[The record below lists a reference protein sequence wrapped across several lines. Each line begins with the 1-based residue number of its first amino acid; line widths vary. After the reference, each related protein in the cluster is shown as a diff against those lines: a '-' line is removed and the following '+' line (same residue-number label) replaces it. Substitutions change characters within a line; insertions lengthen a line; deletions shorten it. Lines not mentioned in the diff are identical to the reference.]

1 MRPKADILQ
10 RLRRDLRRIV
20 AGEDEDF
27 RRFAGMWVTVS
38 NSSDPYSQV
47 PGADEAELRLTRRA
61 LELLSAAKMPVLI
74 VTKSPLVARD
84 VDLLDPAGSALT
96 MTITTLDP
104 ALAARMEPL
113 APAPAA
119 RIEGLRQCAEAGLG
133 VGCRMDPI
141 IPGVNDS
148 GDDWRRLCEALA
160 NAGARQVISS
170 TFKLQARSGAQY
182 RKAFPEAAAASEALY
197 GPCGKDGYRR
207 MLPEVARDLMTR
219 LKGIVEE
226 HGMWFSVCREGMP
239 ELNTAACDGH
249 GVCASPPAPLPA
261 GEG

>member
-10 RLRRDLRRIV
+10 RLRRDLRKIR
-20 AGEDEDF
+20 AGDDGDF

-38 NSSDPYSQV
+38 NSSDPYSRV
-47 PGADEAELRLTRRA
+47 PGADEAELCLTRRA
-61 LELLSAAKMPVLI
+61 LELLAEAKMPVLI

-84 VDLLDPAGSALT
+84 VDLLDPSRSALT

-119 RIEGLRQCAEAGLG
+119 RLEGLRQCAKAGLG

-141 IPGVNDS
+141 IPGVNDDED
-148 GDDWRRLCEALA
+148 GWRRLCEALA

-182 RKAFPEAAAASEALY
+182 RKAFPEAAASSEALY
-197 GPCGKDGYRR
+197 GPRGKDGYRR
-207 MLPEVARDLMTR
+207 MLPEAARDLMTR
-219 LKGIVEE
+219 LKGIVAE
-226 HGMWFSVCREGMP
+226 HGMGFSVCREGMP

-249 GVCASPPAPLPA
+249 GLA
-261 GEG
+261 GGHA